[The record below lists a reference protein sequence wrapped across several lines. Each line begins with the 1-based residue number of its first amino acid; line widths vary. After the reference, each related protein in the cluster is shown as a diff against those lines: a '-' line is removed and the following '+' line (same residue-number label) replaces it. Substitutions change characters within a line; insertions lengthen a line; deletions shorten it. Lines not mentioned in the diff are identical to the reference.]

1 MHDLQLLNDHQLSN
15 IFDTLLNDLT
25 IHIQQHTQ
33 RRIELVLYENTKL
46 KLEFFKKLGVDS
58 SNQWI
63 LYDEQMEQFFKFLSG
78 NITDANILTE
88 RQSLEAEEMQRREEW
103 LSKSDR
109 ELKLLQIDS
118 ESPGLLSYKQQD
130 VDALSMGIE
139 AIEEASRDYAT
150 LLEKLRVLIGR
161 TNECKFN

>member
-1 MHDLQLLNDHQLSN
+1 
-15 IFDTLLNDLT
+15 
-25 IHIQQHTQ
+25 
-33 RRIELVLYENTKL
+33 
-46 KLEFFKKLGVDS
+46 VDS

-150 LLEKLRVLIGR
+150 LLEDMM
-161 TNECKFN
+161 